1 MHLKVIQQMSRLP
14 RSVGTPMIQVPPVF
28 ATNGDTFL
36 SSSMEPGV
44 SMRSN
49 LIESSTSNATTSVSN
64 DAAASTSSSFNV
76 NFFGDVQDTRI
87 NPLAGMGLT
96 DEEYAMILQNI
107 VNGDGLAG
115 LMDENMPTSSAGKRP
130 LDDLSED
137 GRSGKRSRFEVIE

>member
-14 RSVGTPMIQVPPVF
+14 RSVGAPMQVPQNF
-28 ATNGDTFL
+28 STNSNNFL
-36 SSSMEPGV
+36 PSSMNPGV

-49 LIESSTSNATTSVSN
+49 LIEASDATASSSS
-64 DAAASTSSSFNV
+64 DAAAAPTTSSSFNI
-76 NFFGDVQDTRI
+76 NFFGDVQDMRI

-107 VNGDGLAG
+107 VNGDGLTG
-115 LMDENMPTSSAGKRP
+115 LLDENMPTSSAEKRP